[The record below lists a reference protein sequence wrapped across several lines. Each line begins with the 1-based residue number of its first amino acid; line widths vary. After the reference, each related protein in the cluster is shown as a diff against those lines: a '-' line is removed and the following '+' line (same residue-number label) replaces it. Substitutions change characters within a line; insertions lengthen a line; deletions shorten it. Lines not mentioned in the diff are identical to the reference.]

1 MNNEEQKIDLLLK
14 LKEMK
19 DSGILTDEEFEIK
32 KAEIL
37 NK

>member
-14 LKEMK
+14 LKLMK